1 MQEVTSSDEEC
12 EEDEEEEEGNDG
24 DDDNEKMYMIGLGI
38 LMVTVS
44 AGFIYS
50 HYFSGKKLDNH

>member
-1 MQEVTSSDEEC
+1 MQEVTSSEEEAC
-12 EEDEEEEEGNDG
+12 EEDEEEEGNEG
-24 DDDNEKMYMIGLGI
+24 DDDNEKMYMIGLGL

-50 HYFSGKKLDNH
+50 HYFCGKKLDNH